1 MPFVD
6 TNNLLTT
13 KVKPYNFDINTIPKA
28 MSDTVFFGTNF
39 GGGQIFYSHWEDFTT
54 RESTLVLTG

>member
-6 TNNLLTT
+6 TNNLLAT

-28 MSDTVFFGTNF
+28 MRDTVFFGTNF
-39 GGGQIFYSHWEDFTT
+39 GGGQIFIHIG
-54 RESTLVLTG
+54 RILQRGRVLSY